1 MLAHLTNTSYSI
13 VRYELVPFIAACINA
28 IVLEKALIN
37 EVYTLYALLLI
48 SCSLHAHFIIN
59 VIDDMTHILGIRC
72 FDITEQLNGL
82 KKVTETHTIQ
92 YVNGR
97 KANGFIE
104 HGDHLHHKTT

>member
-1 MLAHLTNTSYSI
+1 MCILYCTVYTYICVWFLGILLSNLVCKLMLAHLTNTSYSI

-72 FDITEQLNGL
+72 F
-82 KKVTETHTIQ
+82 
-92 YVNGR
+92 
-97 KANGFIE
+97 
-104 HGDHLHHKTT
+104 